1 MLTFLF
7 QKMNKSDVFLLINNV
22 NISDISYLQVHSY
35 YFALYVKYVQT

>member
-7 QKMNKSDVFLLINNV
+7 QKMNQSDVFLLVNNV
-22 NISDISYLQVHSY
+22 NISDISYLQEYSY